1 MSTDLRNLSIA
12 ELKKIKRDNQQKL
25 KKEFFQYKKKLI

>member
-12 ELKKIKRDNQQKL
+12 ELKKIKRDNQETQ
-25 KKEFFQYKKKLI
+25 ERVFSI